1 MAGQIPLKQQAPR
14 ASSSATQLRSFRFRP
29 PILPRWPADHGTY
42 RYTHHRTFAQTC
54 CSCRRTRTRTYA
66 HIHKGMQS
74 HTCVTIGYTCSC
86 HYATTFSYAHSNKT
100 ATLRHSSRSPARTQ
114 HQQRAQNR
122 LAPVGPRRPSS
133 TTHRKS
139 SRPEN
144 LNRRMATIAVVRAG
158 DCQQGSALPILRG
171 TGGGGR

>member
-100 ATLRHSSRSPARTQ
+100 ATLRHSSRGPAR
-114 HQQRAQNR
+114 
-122 LAPVGPRRPSS
+122 PVGLMLDASLPQLFVPRFLLFFLLSLSS
-133 TTHRKS
+133 KLTE
-139 SRPEN
+139 SR
-144 LNRRMATIAVVRAG
+144 
-158 DCQQGSALPILRG
+158 C
-171 TGGGGR
+171 